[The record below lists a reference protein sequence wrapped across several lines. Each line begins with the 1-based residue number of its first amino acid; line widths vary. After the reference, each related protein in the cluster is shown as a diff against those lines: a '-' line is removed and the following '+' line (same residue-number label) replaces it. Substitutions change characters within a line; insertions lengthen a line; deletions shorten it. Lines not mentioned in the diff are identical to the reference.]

1 MLADLSTP
9 LSALVVVLAAF
20 VIPGFLAWVMT
31 RRLRLEE
38 DYGWKIFLVLFCIG
52 VSSTIL
58 AFKEPRLGIDLMGGV
73 NLVYGL
79 EDLPGQSAANVDIE
93 GDLVGPLR
101 QRIDPSGLQEITV
114 RSFGGQQVEIIMPAG
129 DQADSDA
136 LKEKLENTGSLS
148 FQILADPA
156 DHQGL
161 IQRAKR
167 ERQQNIR
174 RITNDA
180 GNVIAEWVPIYVN
193 PRTND
198 LAVQRVPEG
207 NSIEV
212 DGRTEVLLIVEEE
225 GQQIDG
231 DLLDSAYLTTD
242 ERGGWAVGFRF
253 NTDGSYRFG
262 RLTGD
267 HLPRPGVIE
276 YQLGIVLDGELYS
289 APGIKSRIE
298 GRGIISGDFSQA
310 EVEELITV
318 LKAGAMPAR
327 LVGPLKEEVT
337 GPLLGADLIFNGSVA
352 IGAALALVLLFM
364 LVYYRFAGIVACV
377 AMALNILFVLG
388 VMFAFD
394 AVFTLPGLA
403 GLVLTVGMAIDANVL
418 IYERLREEL
427 ERGATLRMAIRNGY
441 AKATT
446 TIIDANLTTLITA
459 TVLYV
464 IGTDQ
469 VKGFAITLWLG
480 IALSMFTAV
489 FVTRL
494 IFDIAEKRFKLR
506 ELNMMKMMTKT
517 NFDFLGHRHA
527 AMVLSALVIAGG
539 LFATVLRGETILDID
554 FLGGSSVQV
563 RFQEPQSRP
572 EIQSTILAMPEFE
585 SVSVKAVRSYEETSE
600 TGFLSDTAQTFVV
613 DALLTQEARDKAVE
627 MFGSEVAEQAESEA
641 EDTAANETAEEV
653 DADEAAAAKEAQR
666 DRENQAAYVRFVERL
681 LNDAFGD
688 RLVHNA
694 VTASSVTALP
704 GGTSPAPETPAAG
717 TTPPADPMPMPETTA
732 EPMSETPMTEAPMS
746 EAPATPMPEGSPQ
759 SSLLPSFGGLLFG
772 VLQAEEAPAAEEQPA
787 AETPAEPTGTPPATQ
802 EPEVEVDSYDKIYA
816 GGARAEA
823 EFAQAIA
830 PGRLTGFLVES
841 ATERGIDASGQGFVA
856 MRNLDE
862 GKNDG
867 QPGRRWRIWTRA
879 SAEQLEGMMADA
891 AAKVGE
897 LPYFPFSSGIGR
909 TVAANSQQQAI
920 EALVVSLLAIVG
932 YIWFRFSRISYGVAA
947 VVALVHDVLV
957 MLGALAVSAYVAQ
970 IPYVESVIGI
980 TTFKLNLPV
989 IAAFLTVIGY
999 SLNDTIVV
1007 FDRVR
1012 EVKGKSPHLT
1022 IDMLNTSLNATLS
1035 RTVLTGITTLLVVV
1049 VLFFAG
1055 VDSLKAFAFCL
1066 IVGVIVGTYSSVFIA
1081 CPVLIWLGEA
1091 KPAPTNRTPPSDG
1104 KKAQLA
1110 S

>member
-9 LSALVVVLAAF
+9 LIALVVVLAAF
-20 VIPGFLAWVMT
+20 VIPGLLAWVIT

-79 EDLPGQSAANVDIE
+79 EDLPGKSAADVDIE
-93 GDLVGPLR
+93 RDFVGPLR
-101 QRIDPSGLQEITV
+101 RRIDPSGLQEITV

-161 IQRAKR
+161 IQRAKDQR
-167 ERQQNIR
+167 RRNVR
-174 RITNDA
+174 RITDES
-180 GNVIAEWVPIYVN
+180 GTVIAEWVPIYVN
-193 PRTND
+193 PRTD
-198 LAVQRVPEG
+198 ELAVQRVPEG
-207 NSIEV
+207 NMIEV
-212 DGRTEVLLIVEEE
+212 DGRTEVLLIVEPEAD
-225 GQQIDG
+225 QINTDNM
-231 DLLDSAYLTTD
+231 DSYLTTD
-242 ERGGWAVGFRF
+242 ERGRWAVGFRF
-253 NTDGSYRFG
+253 NTENAYRFG
-262 RLTGD
+262 RLTGA

-298 GRGIISGDFSQA
+298 GRGIISGDFSQQ

-480 IALSMFTAV
+480 IALSMFTAI

-506 ELNMMKMMTKT
+506 ELNMMKMMSKT
-517 NFDFLGHRHA
+517 NINFLGYRHP

-585 SVSVKAVRSYEETSE
+585 SVSVKAVRSFEETSE

-613 DALLTQEARDKAVE
+613 DALLTQDARNEAIE
-627 MFGSEVAEQAESEA
+627 MFGQEVAEEAEGES
-641 EDTAANETAEEV
+641 EDTAADETAEEA
-653 DADEAAAAKEAQR
+653 DADEAAKDKEEKI
-666 DRENQAAYVRFVERL
+666 DRENQAAYVRYVEHL
-681 LNDAFGD
+681 LNNAFGD

-694 VTASSVTALP
+694 MKQSSVTALP
-704 GGTSPAPETPAAG
+704 GGSAPPAETPPAD
-717 TTPPADPMPMPETTA
+717 TTPPADPMPMPETTP
-732 EPMSETPMTEAPMS
+732 EPMSEEPMTEAPMP
-746 EAPATPMPEGSPQ
+746 EEPGTPMPEGSPQ
-759 SSLLPSFGGLLFG
+759 SSVVPSLSGLLFG
-772 VLQAEEAPAAEEQPA
+772 VLQAYDTPAETDPPA
-787 AETPAEPTGTPPATQ
+787 SETPAEPTGTQPTTE
-802 EPEVEVDSYDKIYA
+802 EPEAEIDSYDSIYA

-830 PGRLTGFLVES
+830 PGRLTEFLVES
-841 ATERGIDASGQGFVA
+841 ATARGIDATGQGFVA
-856 MRNLDE
+856 LRNLDE

-867 QPGRRWRIWTRA
+867 QPGRSWRIWTRA

-891 AAKVGE
+891 SAKVGE

-920 EALVVSLLAIVG
+920 EALIVSLLAIVG

-957 MLGALAVSAYVAQ
+957 MLGALAVSAFVAQ

-1012 EVKGKSPHLT
+1012 EVKGKSPYLT

-1081 CPVLIWLGEA
+1081 CPVLIWLGEV
-1091 KPAPTNRTPPSDG
+1091 KESPTGRTPPSDG
-1104 KKAQLA
+1104 KQPQLA